1 MQRVKVYLGI
11 GSNIGDRKRNCLEAV
26 EALKEAG
33 VSIRR
38 VSSLYETEPWGYEKQ
53 PRFLNMAVEGETEL
67 SPLSL
72 LKKIKEIEQNL
83 GRQESF
89 RWGPREVDIDILFY
103 NSLVVNEPELKIPH
117 PYIHKREF
125 VLKPLKEIAP
135 ELVHPVLGETITE
148 LLEQLKRE

>member
-26 EALKEAG
+26 EALKKAG
-33 VSIRR
+33 VLIRR

-103 NSLVVNEPELKIPH
+103 DSLVVNEPGLKIPH

-125 VLKPLKEIAP
+125 VLRPLKEIAP
-135 ELVHPVLGETITE
+135 ELVHPVLGETIIE
-148 LLEQLKRE
+148 LFEQLKRE